1 MHTNRKIEES
11 RMDLVEKKNSRENE
25 RGITNIWDKLD
36 RIFRI
41 EGIKGDEDVIK
52 LIKKCINKGYFI
64 K

>member
-1 MHTNRKIEES
+1 M
-11 RMDLVEKKNSRENE
+11 
-25 RGITNIWDKLD
+25 GIWDELD